1 LRIVLANLTAKANAI
16 RMLHARI
23 RLLKNYLELPV
34 TGEPNHQILRALK
47 SLTHSRLALLT
58 PADAAAFRQEQ
69 LAEQSD
75 VHLVALLGVLTRS
88 IEEARSVGKKF
99 SAIEKSNRSNL
110 KAPNIPSD
118 TISWEGYGA
127 VKDLR
132 RRGHRDGGGVG
143 GVGGYGPY
151 GGAGF

>member
-1 LRIVLANLTAKANAI
+1 MLANLTAKANAI

-23 RLLKNYLELPV
+23 RLLKDYLELPV

-47 SLTHSRLALLT
+47 SLTQSRLALLT
-58 PADAAAFRQEQ
+58 PADAVAFRQEQ

-110 KAPNIPSD
+110 KVANVQSD
-118 TISWEGYGA
+118 ATPWEGYGA
-127 VKDLR
+127 KDR
-132 RRGHRDGGGVG
+132 RRAHRDGGGGVSVG
-143 GVGGYGPY
+143 SFSY
-151 GGAGF
+151 GGPGF